1 MPEAVTTTR
10 SIDQGCPRPPIRSR
24 CLERLSSRYVWRCM
38 AAALLVSVGDPHSI
52 DNCQN
57 SSLAGFRSRHRSSAG
72 YRAAFQPIPTRS
84 KAPLLSLAPRA
95 RSAPFVPLCPKVP
108 DLLENQ
114 DRCRLLGRFSRAYAP
129 WQAISSLS
137 LLLNAVSL
145 CRDLSRSQVLPG
157 PWPLS
162 TPYARGCP
170 PDKPTW

>member
-1 MPEAVTTTR
+1 
-10 SIDQGCPRPPIRSR
+10 
-24 CLERLSSRYVWRCM
+24 M

-57 SSLAGFRSRHRSSAG
+57 SSPAGFRSRHRSSAG
-72 YRAAFQPIPTRS
+72 YRPAFPPIPTRS
-84 KAPLLSLAPRA
+84 KVSLLAPRA

-114 DRCRLLGRFSRAYAP
+114 DRWLAFSDDFRALTLLGS
-129 WQAISSLS
+129 AISSLS
-137 LLLNAVSL
+137 LLLNAASL
-145 CRDLSRSQVLPG
+145 CRDLSGSQVLPG